1 MNYLCD
7 FVSCLLNK
15 NVTVWR
21 TISRKLDV
29 NMCTLVVS
37 WKHNL
42 SLSSLPPS
50 KRELVQNFYL
60 LFACDQGSMLKH
72 VMLQEKMRD
81 FVVVIKEE
89 W

>member
-1 MNYLCD
+1 MSTCVLWLYPGNIVCH
-7 FVSCLLNK
+7 F
-15 NVTVWR
+15 
-21 TISRKLDV
+21 
-29 NMCTLVVS
+29 
-37 WKHNL
+37 H
-42 SLSSLPPS
+42 PS
-50 KRELVQNFYL
+50 NRELVQNFYL